1 MRAGGVSVVQ
11 MPLNRVRKTRR
22 LGEHLRLMRQFRGEV
37 RRLRAVI
44 RSTGAEV
51 VVIGTLHNPQAAVAA
66 RMEGTPVV
74 WQVVDS
80 ATPPLVRSA
89 VMPGVRRMADAV
101 VFGGAALEPLHL
113 RGRPLRQPSFVVTPA
128 VDTGLF
134 RPSPQA
140 RAEVR
145 AELGIPADAPIVGTV
160 ANVNP
165 TKGIEYFVR
174 SAAITAESLP
184 DARHLVVGSVHSVH
198 AGYLARIRDEQ
209 SALGLTDD
217 QLRFV
222 GDRSDVE
229 RYCAAMDLLMIT
241 SLPRSEG
248 TTTTAME
255 AMACGVPV
263 VASDVGAIAEVVED
277 GRTGYMVQPLDA
289 EALSERAV
297 EILGNEELAAQ
308 LGKAG
313 RDRAV
318 RHFDV
323 RTAADSY
330 VRVFEAAAAHR
341 EARRR

>member
-1 MRAGGVSVVQ
+1 
-11 MPLNRVRKTRR
+11 
-22 LGEHLRLMRQFRGEV
+22 
-37 RRLRAVI
+37 
-44 RSTGAEV
+44 
-51 VVIGTLHNPQAAVAA
+51 
-66 RMEGTPVV
+66 
-74 WQVVDS
+74 
-80 ATPPLVRSA
+80 
-89 VMPGVRRMADAV
+89 MADAV

-113 RGRPLRQPSFVVTPA
+113 QGRALGQPGFVVTPA

-134 RPSPQA
+134 RPSAQA

-174 SAAITAESLP
+174 AAAITAESLP
-184 DARHLVVGSVHSVH
+184 DVRHLVVGSVHSVH
-198 AGYLARIRDEQ
+198 AGYLARIRGEQ

-217 QLRFV
+217 QLLFV
-222 GDRSDVE
+222 GDRTDVE

-277 GRTGYMVQPLDA
+277 GRTGYMVRPLDA

-297 EILGNEELAAQ
+297 EVLSNEELAAQ
-308 LGKAG
+308 LGQAG
-313 RDRAV
+313 RERAV
-318 RHFDV
+318 RYFDV
-323 RTAADSY
+323 RTAAENY

-341 EARRR
+341 EGRGR